1 MKKIFNYMFYGL
13 KFLFL
18 IASFAICLFIMMR
31 MNMRL
36 DKSFT
41 TIIPE
46 LIPFL
51 ILLVIFIINIILNQK
66 EVTDNLFYNITCC
79 LVLATILFVGY
90 RAIFDKNMVLNE
102 KYGYGIDFNYFDNF
116 ISYIKIMLYG
126 LVICNIFFMFKDREE
141 SKREKA

>member
-126 LVICNIFFMFKDREE
+126 LVIANIFFMFKDREE

>member
-13 KFLFL
+13 KFLLL

-36 DKSFT
+36 DKSFV

-126 LVICNIFFMFKDREE
+126 LVIGNIFFMFKDREE